1 MHNGCISMLV
11 QLNLSVYLEQLPRE
25 VSCYRSNEVGMHVDM
40 TSIDLY
46 GRMLSVHVFRI
57 PWQTRRIPLTVNSV
71 LL

>member
-1 MHNGCISMLV
+1 MLV

-25 VSCYRSNEVGMHVDM
+25 VSCYRSNEVGMHVEM

-57 PWQTRRIPLTVNSV
+57 SWQTRRTPLTVNSV
-71 LL
+71 RL